1 MEFSREGNLTEDT
14 FLGPLFRQLRYHT
27 AAFFI
32 GSTASRCSD
41 KMPALGEIGLERGA
55 EIKFFFSSKFY
66 NVLLC
71 NTPNF
76 PTSYLRRLR
85 LVQFTALSNI
95 IIAIFVLLL
104 LSRLQIV
111 SDHVDK
117 MISGEDFERTIQNF
131 DSNFSLHL
139 MDLMEKL
146 SHYSTIDCEHQ
157 MLNIIARLDHNGYYT
172 AQLEKK
178 AAEGETD
185 SSLLITL

>member
-1 MEFSREGNLTEDT
+1 MTEDT
-14 FLGPLFRQLRYHT
+14 FLGPLFRQLQYLT

-41 KMPALGEIGLERGA
+41 KKPALGEIGLERAA
-55 EIKFFFSSKFY
+55 EIKPFFSAKFY

-71 NTPNF
+71 KTPNF
-76 PTSYLRRLR
+76 PASYLRRLR

-95 IIAIFVLLL
+95 IIAIFILLL

-185 SSLLITL
+185 CSLLITL